1 MSNSLKLR
9 LFICGVV
16 LLIAG
21 IACASASL
29 AEKREMAKGMMD
41 FNEMQASDFY
51 KGQYVQGELLELWD
65 EFAYMEEYTE
75 TMGIKG
81 KSRVSAHYYVMPLQT
96 SYETGSPVFALIVMI
111 RSGKVASRSPSFSTV
126 AYSFQKV
133 ISQPSTVA

>member
-29 AEKREMAKGMMD
+29 AEKREMAKGMKD
-41 FNEMQASDFY
+41 FNEMYESDFY

-65 EFAYMEEYTE
+65 EFAYMEEY
-75 TMGIKG
+75 GHKG
-81 KSRVSAHYYVMPLQT
+81 KIKSVGTLLYYAAPDLV
-96 SYETGSPVFALIVMI
+96 
-111 RSGKVASRSPSFSTV
+111 
-126 AYSFQKV
+126 
-133 ISQPSTVA
+133 